1 VTTLQRRLGI
11 PAAIAIGLSSMIGAG
26 VFFVWAPAAAV
37 AGSGLL
43 IGLVLAAVVA
53 TFNALSTTQLAMA
66 NPVSGGSYSYAR
78 ATIGARTGFAA
89 GLLFLVGKTAS
100 VAAIALIAGGYL
112 WPEHSR
118 VVAVGVL
125 ALFAAV
131 NMTGIR
137 STATTSAIIVAIVLV
152 GLVAVLVVS
161 VANGDPQPIHV
172 DVEAGWYGI
181 LQSAG
186 LLFFCF
192 AGYARIATL
201 GEEVRDPRRTLPRAI
216 IVALAVTLL
225 LYPAVAVV
233 CLSLLGPAL
242 ATTASP
248 LAALAG
254 GAADPVVRLVAG
266 IACLGS
272 LMGILAALSRTAL
285 AMGRGGDLPRV
296 LSMVNA
302 RSHSPIVAEAVV
314 AAVAILAVLVLQ
326 PERLVGVSACAVLV
340 YYAIAHASAL
350 RQPPEQRWLPRAIQ
364 VAGLIGCSALAL
376 TLPWQAVAVTAG
388 VVAVGLLARAL
399 ALRTVRA

>member
-1 VTTLQRRLGI
+1 VTTLERRLGL
-11 PAAIAIGLSSMIGAG
+11 PSAIAIGLSSMIGAG

-43 IGLVLAAVVA
+43 IGLALAAVVA
-53 TFNALSTTQLAMA
+53 ILNALSTTQLAMA

-78 ATIGARTGFAA
+78 ATIGERTGFAA

-112 WPEHSR
+112 WPEHTR
-118 VVAVGVL
+118 LVAVGVL

-137 STATTSAIIVAIVLV
+137 STATTSTIIVAIVVV
-152 GLVAVLVVS
+152 GLVAVLAVS
-161 VANGDPQPIHV
+161 VAGGDPQPIRV

-192 AGYARIATL
+192 AGYARVATL
-201 GEEVRDPRRTLPRAI
+201 GEEVRDPRHTLPRAI
-216 IVALAVTLL
+216 IVALAITLVV
-225 LYPAVAVV
+225 YTAVAVV
-233 CLSLLGPAL
+233 CLSLLGPVL

-254 GAADPVVRLVAG
+254 GAADPVVRVVAG

-285 AMGRGGDLPRV
+285 AMGRGGDLPGV

-302 RSHSPIVAEAVV
+302 RTHSPVVAEAVV
-314 AAVAILAVLVLQ
+314 AMIAILAVLFLA
-326 PERLVGVSACAVLV
+326 PERLVGVSACAVLA

-350 RQPPEQRWLPRAIQ
+350 RQPPEQRWLPRMIQ
-364 VAGLIGCSALAL
+364 VAGLVGCTLLAV
-376 TLPWQAVAVTAG
+376 TLPWQAIAATAG
-388 VVAVGLLARAL
+388 VVALGLLARTL

>member
-1 VTTLQRRLGI
+1 MTTLQRRLGV
-11 PAAIAIGLSSMIGAG
+11 PSAIAIGLSSMIGAG

-53 TFNALSTTQLAMA
+53 TLNALSTTQLAMA

-78 ATIGARTGFAA
+78 ATIGDRTGFTA

-112 WPEHSR
+112 WPAQSR

-125 ALFAAV
+125 ALFAVV

-137 STATTSAIIVAIVLV
+137 STATTSAIIVAIVLS
-152 GLVAVLVVS
+152 GLVAVLVFS
-161 VANGDPQPIHV
+161 VVNGDPRPIRV
-172 DVEAGWYGI
+172 DVDAGWYGI

-192 AGYARIATL
+192 AGYARVATL
-201 GEEVRDPRRTLPRAI
+201 GEEVRDPRHTLPRAI
-216 IVALAVTLL
+216 IAALSITLL
-225 LYPAVAVV
+225 VYAAVAVV

-242 ATTASP
+242 ATAPSP

-254 GAADPVVRLVAG
+254 GLADPAVRVVAG

-285 AMGRGGDLPRV
+285 AMSRGGDLPGI
-296 LSMVNA
+296 LATVNA
-302 RSHSPIVAEAVV
+302 RTHSPIVAEAAVAVV
-314 AAVAILAVLVLQ
+314 AIIAVLLLE

-350 RQPPEQRWLPRAIQ
+350 RQPPEQRWLPRVIQ
-364 VAGLIGCSALAL
+364 VAGLVGCAVLAL
-376 TLPWQAVAVTAG
+376 TLPWQAVAATAG
-388 VVAVGLLARAL
+388 VVAVGILARTL

>member
-1 VTTLQRRLGI
+1 MCIRDR
-11 PAAIAIGLSSMIGAG
+11 
-26 VFFVWAPAAAV
+26 FFVWAPAAAV

-43 IGLVLAAVVA
+43 LGLVLAAAVA
-53 TFNALSTTQLAMA
+53 ALNALSTTQLAMA

-78 ATIGARTGFAA
+78 ATIGNRTGFAA

-112 WPEHSR
+112 WPEQSR

-137 STATTSAIIVAIVLV
+137 STAATSAIIVAIVLG
-152 GLVAVLVVS
+152 GLSAVLVVS

-172 DVEAGWYGI
+172 DVDAGWYGI

-192 AGYARIATL
+192 AGYARVATL

-216 IVALAVTLL
+216 IAALAITLL
-225 LYPAVAVV
+225 VYAAVAVV

-242 ATTASP
+242 ATTTSP
-248 LAALAG
+248 LAELAG
-254 GAADPVVRLVAG
+254 GVADPVVRVVAG

-285 AMGRGGDLPRV
+285 AMGRGGDLPGV
-296 LSMVNA
+296 LSTVNA
-302 RSHSPIVAEAVV
+302 RTRSPIIAEAVV
-314 AAVAILAVLVLQ
+314 ATVAILAVVFLE
-326 PERLVGVSACAVLV
+326 PERLIGVSACAVLA

-350 RQPPEQRWLPRAIQ
+350 RQPAEQRWLPRVVQ
-364 VAGLIGCSALAL
+364 VAGLIGCAVLAL
-376 TLPWQAVAVTAG
+376 TLPWQAVAATVA
-388 VVAVGLLARAL
+388 VVAIGILVRAL
-399 ALRTVRA
+399 ALRTVRE